1 MFMQNNS
8 GFLWLAKSS
17 DSAAGGFTWKN
28 WKWWHFFGRKF
39 SNAMQVRASFS
50 GYIMLYMH
58 AAYYIYCMYNDIC
71 MLSLL
76 CVCQVW
82 INQWICFLFLK
93 IQRVFFE
100 QRILILHPQIFRI
113 ITGRGV
119 FNGMETPGEY
129 GIFIPSLFGQN
140 VCTQCTEKHRNTT
153 VSHFYLLDVFFF
165 NCLVLPCFECCFW
178 MPFFDP
184 LPRWQSPGACTAK
197 PEAFKSGSL
206 SSCFF
211 NGVSDYSIIHNI
223 KIHIRFKHRCLMSK
237 PCLSTI
243 YDTFL

>member
-140 VCTQCTEKHRNTT
+140 VFFRNAQKNIEKQPFHT
-153 VSHFYLLDVFFF
+153 FICLMFFF
-165 NCLVLPCFECCFW
+165 KLLSSALFW
-178 MPFFDP
+178 MLFLDANSTRHPEKN
-184 LPRWQSPGACTAK
+184 PGACTAK
-197 PEAFKSGSL
+197 PEVSIRHL
-206 SSCFF
+206 SSFF
-211 NGVSDYSIIHNI
+211 SMVCRTTRSYII
-223 KIHIRFKHRCLMSK
+223 
-237 PCLSTI
+237 TV
-243 YDTFL
+243 